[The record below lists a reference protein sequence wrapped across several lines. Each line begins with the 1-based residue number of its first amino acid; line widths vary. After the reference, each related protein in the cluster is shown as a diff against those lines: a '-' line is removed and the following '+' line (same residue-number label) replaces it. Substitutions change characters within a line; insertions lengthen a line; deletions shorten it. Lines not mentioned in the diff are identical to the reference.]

1 MPITFIFVSFPEE
14 PDDGSHATIHGLDA
28 VKTKVETS
36 LDGHAGHCARV
47 KSYFTAGM

>member
-1 MPITFIFVSFPEE
+1 MSVSFSEE
-14 PDDGSHATIHGLDA
+14 PHDSSHATIHGLDA

-36 LDGHAGHCARV
+36 LDSHAGHSARV